1 MDSRAQKPQPRAPTQ
16 QSLKKPVTQSQV
28 ATQLKQE
35 ILKQE
40 TTEFNENY
48 LKIQAEIKAY
58 KEMILEQQRAMIE
71 QQARS
76 ENLKLLETQK
86 KSAQEQFEQQR
97 NQMREFVL

>member
-1 MDSRAQKPQPRAPTQ
+1 MDSRAQRPQPKAPTQ

-35 ILKQE
+35 VLKQD

-76 ENLKLLETQK
+76 DNLKLLETQK
-86 KSAQEQFEQQR
+86 KSAQEQFEQ
-97 NQMREFVL
+97 